1 MIKINN
7 EQYTFITQD
16 QIFYKIQDN
25 LNNEYFYG
33 HNIKADKIYS
43 LITNRKIFVVLTLL
57 INYLNWLGVFVGNQF
72 VNFGNFNSYE
82 SYLSL
87 KSFKRDFE
95 RLRELT
101 KDSYSHSNQ
110 SYKS

>member
-33 HNIKADKIYS
+33 HNIKADKNS
-43 LITNRKIFVVLTLL
+43 LITNRKIFVVLTFL
-57 INYLNWLGVFVGNQF
+57 IILIG
-72 VNFGNFNSYE
+72 
-82 SYLSL
+82 
-87 KSFKRDFE
+87 
-95 RLRELT
+95 
-101 KDSYSHSNQ
+101 
-110 SYKS
+110 